1 MATKFIELKAF
12 EFGKPICKIR
22 VQNQFIKPVKINERM
37 GLKQVMDLILK
48 KQIYIIADSED
59 EEKLIQKGFING

>member
-22 VQNQFIKPVKINERM
+22 VQNQFIKPLNIDERM
-37 GLKQVMDLILK
+37 NFKELMDIILK
-48 KQIYIIADSED
+48 KQIYIIADSEN
-59 EEKLIQKGFING
+59 EEELIQKGFING